1 MQTKELYRATIR
13 RVANTTDMSGTGT
26 AEEFNRGLRTGK
38 ERSLGG
44 ITDLPALGSLMATS
58 IFVALALMTA
68 RTNAGILDDIATL
81 KAEVAELH
89 SIPTLK
95 AQVAAL
101 QTQVDKL
108 QTQLTAV
115 QSNNA
120 LKLGPF
126 VSVVSGLVN
135 GVNGPHIFFTGANIH
150 IVSGSTTTADSVTG
164 LGNLIIGYNEIPGG
178 LSPGERGGAHN
189 LVIGRNH
196 RFTSAASGGL
206 VAGERN
212 RIESIGASVSGGGGN
227 IASGVDA
234 SVSGG
239 NGNRASADLASVSG
253 GQSNVASG
261 NFASVSGGNDNV
273 ASGEWASVSGGNFNF
288 ATSGWSS
295 VSGGASNQARG
306 DTCSISGGS
315 DNIADGR
322 FASVSGG
329 HNNFINAFWA
339 SILGGHSNF
348 ASGASA
354 SITGGDSNTASGDF
368 SVVLGGHAVNSIGL
382 ISPQPPFP

>member
-126 VSVVSGLVN
+126 VSVKFRGWIN
-135 GVNGPHIFFTGANIH
+135 GVNGTEYLFYRRKYPYCQRL
-150 IVSGSTTTADSVTG
+150 D
-164 LGNLIIGYNEIPGG
+164 
-178 LSPGERGGAHN
+178 HN
-189 LVIGRNH
+189 RRQCHRAWQFNH
-196 RFTSAASGGL
+196 WL
-206 VAGERN
+206 
-212 RIESIGASVSGGGGN
+212 
-227 IASGVDA
+227 
-234 SVSGG
+234 
-239 NGNRASADLASVSG
+239 
-253 GQSNVASG
+253 
-261 NFASVSGGNDNV
+261 
-273 ASGEWASVSGGNFNF
+273 
-288 ATSGWSS
+288 
-295 VSGGASNQARG
+295 
-306 DTCSISGGS
+306 
-315 DNIADGR
+315 
-322 FASVSGG
+322 
-329 HNNFINAFWA
+329 
-339 SILGGHSNF
+339 
-348 ASGASA
+348 
-354 SITGGDSNTASGDF
+354 
-368 SVVLGGHAVNSIGL
+368 
-382 ISPQPPFP
+382 